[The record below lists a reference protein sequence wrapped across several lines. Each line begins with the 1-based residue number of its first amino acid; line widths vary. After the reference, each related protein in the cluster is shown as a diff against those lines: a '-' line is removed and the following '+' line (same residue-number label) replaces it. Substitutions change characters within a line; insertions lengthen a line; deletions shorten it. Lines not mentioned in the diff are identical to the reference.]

1 MTNPRLDRRFRVVP
15 TLTGLQRN
23 ENVKSGQGKV
33 STRGTMNMSSQ
44 VTRRSVLVG
53 AGALTV
59 AGALGSSTTSARLT
73 APPAASML
81 SIRRLMTLTRLQEIA
96 RQYPHPTARVATPGD
111 VRRNSRDI
119 QDRFQALRA
128 SQQLQVRRGAD
139 WWGKN
144 LDLTRLSRTHHVL
157 ASLDL
162 NELSVATRDSVLW
175 ACSLAL
181 AGLVPGMRGT
191 NNSVSALW
199 VSGLSKE
206 GVGPWHHA

>member
-1 MTNPRLDRRFRVVP
+1 
-15 TLTGLQRN
+15 
-23 ENVKSGQGKV
+23 
-33 STRGTMNMSSQ
+33 MNTSSQ
-44 VTRRSVLVG
+44 VRRRSVLVG
-53 AGALTV
+53 AGALTI
-59 AGALGSSTTSARLT
+59 AGALGSSMTSAHLT
-73 APPAASML
+73 APPAASTL

-96 RQYPHPTARVATPGD
+96 RQHPNPAASVATPGE

-128 SQQLQVRRGAD
+128 SEQLQVRRGAD

-144 LDLTRLSRTHHVL
+144 LDLTTSSRTHHDL

-162 NELSVATRDSVLW
+162 NELSVATRDSVLT

-199 VSGLSKE
+199 ISGLSKE
-206 GVGPWHHA
+206 GVGPWHRA

>member
-1 MTNPRLDRRFRVVP
+1 MKQTSMTNPRLDRRFPVVP
-15 TLTGLQRN
+15 TLTVLPRN
-23 ENVKSGQGKV
+23 ANVQLKSSQVKV
-33 STRGTMNMSSQ
+33 CARGTMNTSSQ

-53 AGALTV
+53 AGALTI

-73 APPAASML
+73 APPAASTL

-96 RQYPHPTARVATPGD
+96 RQHPNSTASVATPGD
-111 VRRNSRDI
+111 VRGNSRDI

-144 LDLTRLSRTHHVL
+144 LDLTTLSRTHHDL

-162 NELSVATRDSVLW
+162 NELSVATRDSVL
-175 ACSLAL
+175 
-181 AGLVPGMRGT
+181 
-191 NNSVSALW
+191 SALW
-199 VSGLSKE
+199 ISGLSKE
-206 GVGPWHHA
+206 GVGPWHRA